1 MKDKDF
7 SKLVASIK
15 EAGQI
20 KHCHKKSSRIFEITP
35 PSIKAIR
42 KKLNLS
48 QSDFALMIGVSIST
62 LQNWEQGRREPD
74 GPAKALLKIASKNPK
89 AVMEALYS

>member
-1 MKDKDF
+1 MKDREF

-20 KHCHKKSSRIFEITP
+20 KRGLKQAYRITEITP

-48 QSDFALMIGVSIST
+48 QSEFALMIGVSIST

-74 GPAKALLKIASKNPK
+74 GPAKALSKIASKNPE
-89 AVMEALYS
+89 AVMDALHS

>member
-1 MKDKDF
+1 MKNREF

-20 KHCHKKSSRIFEITP
+20 KEGLKKAYRITEITP
-35 PSIKAIR
+35 PSIKATR

-48 QSDFALMIGVSIST
+48 QSEFAMMIGVSIST

-74 GPAKALLKIASKNPK
+74 GPAKALLKIASKNPE
-89 AVMEALYS
+89 AVMDALHS

>member
-7 SKLVASIK
+7 FKLVASIK

-20 KHCHKKSSRIFEITP
+20 KHGHKKPSRIFKITP

-48 QSDFALMIGVSIST
+48 QNDFALMIGVSIST

-89 AVMEALYS
+89 AVMEALHS